1 MDKNLPDLD
10 IEIEVKTR
18 YLEEQSQP
26 ELEKYVFIYEIKIF
40 NCGREPL
47 QLLSRHWIITDG
59 NQQVLEVEGS
69 GVVGQQPRI
78 EPGEMYQYTSGTVLE
93 TPVGSMSGSY
103 NMITDE
109 GDSYVAQI
117 PEFGLV
123 APGMLH

>member
-1 MDKNLPDLD
+1 MDSNLPDLD

-18 YLEEQSQP
+18 YLDAQSEPEQ
-26 ELEKYVFIYEIKIF
+26 EKYVFIYEIKIF

>member
-1 MDKNLPDLD
+1 MDEHLPELD
-10 IEIEVKTR
+10 IEIEVNTR
-18 YLEEQSQP
+18 YLEAESDP

-40 NCGREPL
+40 NCGKQSL

-59 NQQVLEVEGS
+59 NQQILEVEGS

-93 TPVGSMSGSY
+93 TPVGTMRGSY
-103 NMITDE
+103 NMITDD
-109 GDSYVAQI
+109 GGSFVAQI

-123 APGMLH
+123 APGLLH